1 MRRLLIYLT
10 YDKQNII
17 DDYIGYFL
25 HSMRAVASSVIV
37 VCNMPGIE
45 KGLYN
50 LTDHADSIFYRE
62 NVGLDAGGFKDAL
75 CTYVGWDKLREY
87 DELILAN
94 DSFYG
99 PFDDIRRIFTEMESR
114 NVDFW
119 GLMQR
124 GSGEYGTTGKDPEHI
139 LSFFYVFQAPLLH
152 SEDFR
157 NYWEAMPYYR
167 DYMETVKLYERQLT
181 KHFADLGYRYDAYA
195 DISVNES
202 RNPRNQFFQCDYLS
216 HEMMRKRNFPFLK
229 RKQMASNTLFCQTQE
244 NVALSM
250 EYIEIETDYDVDLIW
265 KNLIRTQHPS
275 NLQRS
280 LGLQYILESTSKRSE
295 KKYDSALI
303 CVRTDWKNAVE
314 TVCEYLEKV
323 GGACDVRIFANCRDV
338 AECYW
343 ERGFAAISSECTD
356 MEILR
361 TIDTEHYRYICLIH
375 DTDLSSERIPSCSGK
390 SYFFSIWENL
400 LKSADHIV
408 SVINL
413 LETKPYIGMLT
424 PPVPIFGTWIGEI
437 GFEWEERY
445 AEVEEVLAKLK
456 IHAVTDSQIPP
467 INVTNNFWIKTS
479 VLKALAEKPGMSA
492 KGQSIPEQICNYL
505 WNYIVQDS
513 GHLTGVVESAF
524 YASMN
529 ETNYHYYLRTLIGWL
544 TERYGT
550 HKKLN
555 EFRDIFRV
563 QAAAEKC
570 RERYEKWYVY
580 GTGEIAERCFA
591 WVHDADAFLV
601 SDGVVPCNPTFHG
614 KPVMYL
620 SELDPQED
628 CGVVLCL
635 NKQNQDNVVRL
646 LKEKGIRNFF
656 VIN

>member
-25 HSMRAVASSVIV
+25 RCMRTVADSVIV
-37 VCNMPGIE
+37 VCNMPEIQQGMR
-45 KGLYN
+45 N

-75 CTYVGWDKLREY
+75 CGYVGWNKLREY

-99 PFDDIRRIFTEMESR
+99 PFDDIRGIFTEMESR
-114 NVDFW
+114 NLDFW

-124 GSGEYGTTGKDPEHI
+124 GPGEYGITGKDPEHI
-139 LSFFYVFQAPLLH
+139 LSFFYVFQASLLH
-152 SEDFR
+152 SGDFR
-157 NYWEAMPYYR
+157 KYWEAMPYYR
-167 DYMETVKLYERQLT
+167 NYMETVKLYERQLT
-181 KHFADLGYRYDAYA
+181 RHFADLGYHYGAYA
-195 DISVNES
+195 DTSVNES
-202 RNPRNQFFQCDYLS
+202 RNPKNQFFQCDYLS
-216 HEMMRKRNFPFLK
+216 CEMMKKRNFPFLK

-244 NVALSM
+244 NVSLSM
-250 EYIEIETDYDVDLIW
+250 EYIENETDYDTDLIW

-280 LGLQYILESTSKRSE
+280 LGLQYILDNTSKESE
-295 KKYDSALI
+295 KRYDSALI
-303 CVRTDWKNAVE
+303 CIRADWKNAVE
-314 TVCEYLEKV
+314 TVCEYLEKIGEV
-323 GGACDVRIFANCRDV
+323 CDVRIFADCGDV
-338 AECYW
+338 AACYR
-343 ERGFAAISSECTD
+343 ERGFVTISSERTD
-356 MEILR
+356 MDILW
-361 TIDTEHYRYICLIH
+361 TVDMEQYRYICLIH
-375 DTDLSSERIPSCSGK
+375 DTDLSSEQIPSRSGK

-413 LETKPYIGMLT
+413 LETKPYIGMLM

-437 GFEWEERY
+437 GFEWERRY
-445 AEVEEVLAKLK
+445 AEAEEVLTRLK
-456 IHAVTDSQIPP
+456 IHAVTDPQIPP

-479 VLKALAEKPGMSA
+479 VLKALADKLAMSA
-492 KGQSIPEQICNYL
+492 NGQSISEQIRNYL

-529 ETNYHYYLRTLIGWL
+529 ETNHHYYLTTLIGWL
-544 TERYGT
+544 TERYGA
-550 HKKLN
+550 HKKLG

-563 QAAAEKC
+563 ESAAEKC
-570 RERYEKWYVY
+570 RESYEKWYVY

-591 WVHDADAFLV
+591 WIQDAHAFIV
-601 SDGVVPCNPTFHG
+601 SDGAPCDPTFHG

>member
-1 MRRLLIYLT
+1 MRRLFIYLT

-25 HSMRAVASSVIV
+25 HSMRAVADSVIV
-37 VCNMPGIE
+37 VCNMPEIE
-45 KGLYN
+45 KGLHN

-62 NVGLDAGGFKDAL
+62 NIGLDAGGFKDAL

-99 PFDDIRRIFTEMESR
+99 PFEDICGIFTEMESR
-114 NVDFW
+114 KLDFW

-124 GSGEYGTTGKDPEHI
+124 GPGEYGATGKDPEHL
-139 LSFFYVFQAPLLH
+139 LSFFYAFQAPLLY

-167 DYMETVKLYERQLT
+167 NYMETVKLYERQLT
-181 KHFADLGYRYDAYA
+181 RHFADLGYRYDAYA
-195 DISVNES
+195 DTSVNES

-216 HEMMRKRNFPFLK
+216 CEMMKKRNFPFLK
-229 RKQMASNTLFCQTQE
+229 RKQMACNTLFCQTQE

-250 EYIEIETDYDVDLIW
+250 EYIENETDYDIDLIW

-275 NLQRS
+275 DLQRS
-280 LGLQYILESTSKRSE
+280 LGLQYILESTSKGWE

-303 CVRTDWKNAVE
+303 CICADWKNAVE
-314 TVCEYLEKV
+314 TVCEYLEKIGEV
-323 GGACDVRIFANCRDV
+323 CDVRIFAGSRDV
-338 AECYW
+338 AECYRV
-343 ERGFAAISSECTD
+343 RGYATIPSECTD

-361 TIDTEHYRYICLIH
+361 KIDLEQYQYICLIH
-375 DTDLSSERIPSCSGK
+375 DTDLSSEQIPSRSGK

-400 LKSADHIV
+400 LKSAGHIV
-408 SVINL
+408 SVMDL
-413 LETKPYIGMLT
+413 LETNPYIGMLM

-437 GFEWEERY
+437 GFEWEQRY
-445 AEVEEVLAKLK
+445 AEVEEALTRLK

-467 INVTNNFWIKTS
+467 INVTNNFWIKAS
-479 VLKALAEKPGMSA
+479 VLKVLADK
-492 KGQSIPEQICNYL
+492 SIPEQICKYL
-505 WNYIVQDS
+505 WNYVVQDA
-513 GHLTGVVESAF
+513 GHLTGVVESPF

-529 ETNYHYYLRTLIGWL
+529 ETNYQYYLRTLIGWF
-544 TERYGT
+544 TERYGA
-550 HKKLN
+550 HQKLS

-563 QAAAEKC
+563 QSAAEKC
-570 RERYEKWYVY
+570 RERYKKWYVY

-591 WVHDADAFLV
+591 WVHDAEAFLV
-601 SDGVVPCNPTFHG
+601 SDGAPCNPTFHG
-614 KPVMYL
+614 KPVKYL
-620 SELDPQED
+620 SELDPQEE

-646 LKEKGIRNFF
+646 LKEKGFNNFYG
-656 VIN
+656 IN

>member
-1 MRRLLIYLT
+1 MRRLFIYLT

-25 HSMRAVASSVIV
+25 HSMRAVADSVIV
-37 VCNMPGIE
+37 VCNMPEIE
-45 KGLYN
+45 KGLHN

-62 NVGLDAGGFKDAL
+62 NIGLDAGGFKDAL

-99 PFDDIRRIFTEMESR
+99 PFEDIRGIFTEMESR
-114 NVDFW
+114 KLDFW

-124 GSGEYGTTGKDPEHI
+124 GPGEYGATGKDPEHL
-139 LSFFYVFQAPLLH
+139 LSFFYAFQAPLLH

-167 DYMETVKLYERQLT
+167 NYMETVKLYERQLT
-181 KHFADLGYRYDAYA
+181 RHFADLGYRYDAYA
-195 DISVNES
+195 DTSVNES

-216 HEMMRKRNFPFLK
+216 CEMMKKRNFPFLK
-229 RKQMASNTLFCQTQE
+229 RKQMACNTLFCQTQE

-250 EYIEIETDYDVDLIW
+250 EYIENETDYDIDLIW

-275 NLQRS
+275 DLQRS

-303 CVRTDWKNAVE
+303 CICADWKNAVE
-314 TVCEYLEKV
+314 TVCEYLEKIGEV
-323 GGACDVRIFANCRDV
+323 CDVRIFAGSRDV
-338 AECYW
+338 AECYRVRGYATIPS
-343 ERGFAAISSECTD
+343 ERTD

-361 TIDTEHYRYICLIH
+361 KIDLEQYQYICLIH
-375 DTDLSSERIPSCSGK
+375 DTDLSSEQIPSRSGK

-400 LKSADHIV
+400 LKSAGHIV
-408 SVINL
+408 SVMDL
-413 LETKPYIGMLT
+413 LETNPYIGMLM

-437 GFEWEERY
+437 GFEWEQRY
-445 AEVEEVLAKLK
+445 AEVEEVLTRLK

-467 INVTNNFWIKTS
+467 INVTNNFWIKAS
-479 VLKALAEKPGMSA
+479 VLKVLADK
-492 KGQSIPEQICNYL
+492 SIPEQTCKYL
-505 WNYIVQDS
+505 WNYVVQDA
-513 GHLTGVVESAF
+513 GHLTGVVESPF

-529 ETNYHYYLRTLIGWL
+529 ETNYQYYLRTLIGWF
-544 TERYGT
+544 TERYGA
-550 HKKLN
+550 HQKLS

-563 QAAAEKC
+563 QSAAEKC
-570 RERYEKWYVY
+570 RERYKKWYVY

-591 WVHDADAFLV
+591 WVHDAEAFLV
-601 SDGVVPCNPTFHG
+601 SDGAPCDPTFHG

-620 SELDPQED
+620 SELDPQEE

-646 LKEKGIRNFF
+646 LKEKGFNNFYG
-656 VIN
+656 IN